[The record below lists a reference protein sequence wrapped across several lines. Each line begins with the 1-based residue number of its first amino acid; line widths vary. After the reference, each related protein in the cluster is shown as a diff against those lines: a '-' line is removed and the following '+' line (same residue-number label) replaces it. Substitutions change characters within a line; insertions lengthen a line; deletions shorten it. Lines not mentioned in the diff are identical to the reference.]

1 MALARLRHASSLAL
15 LGVALVVGPGSARGG
30 EAEDWF
36 NRPFG
41 PSTDTVNEGN
51 LVFLARL
58 PDRTVHRQRN
68 HIVIG
73 DRSLVDGWIDLTQCH
88 DRLDAVP
95 RSQVVFNRERSRA
108 LRITRA
114 EGIGQA
120 WVEGNTVQL
129 ADTRPGA
136 QLCVRVE
143 TQALE
148 PDGENGF
155 ALRAGPYMRRFL
167 DGYYPMHVATR
178 VTLGTT
184 QLRYASASPGVQPGF
199 AVWQTDNDIHFD
211 ALFEGRLVTRLLFRR
226 VN

>member
-1 MALARLRHASSLAL
+1 MSQARRFPAMQAVVLLASLAIVPT
-15 LGVALVVGPGSARGG
+15 GTEAG

-41 PSTDTVNEGN
+41 PSSDTVNEGN
-51 LVFLARL
+51 LVFLPRL
-58 PDRTVHRQRN
+58 PDRSVHHQHN

-129 ADTRPGA
+129 ADTQRGA

-143 TQALE
+143 SQSLE
-148 PDGENGF
+148 PDGEGGF
-155 ALRAGPYMRRFL
+155 ALRTGPYMRRFL

-178 VTLGTT
+178 VTLDTT
-184 QLRYASASPGVQPGF
+184 RLRYASATPGTQPGF
-199 AVWQTDNDIHFD
+199 AVWQSDNDIHFD
-211 ALFEGRLVTRLLFRR
+211 AIFEGRLVTRLLFRR
-226 VN
+226 IN